1 MWIVQI
7 IIARINQRRPLSQI
21 EQFIF
26 PMRLQG
32 SNFPIRHHV
41 MLKVY
46 VALRLGLALVM
57 LLFGMVALIPAK
69 VVWLF
74 QVQVGATEFG
84 HWFAL
89 GALLLL
95 VAGPWRS
102 WSAVAALCAL
112 VLLMSSSVRA
122 AWLARSLPE
131 QFGNVDAPPVFSWAK
146 LWTPVA
152 KSAGAPVTLKFAE
165 HDGESLLMDFYPSAG
180 RQPAPCVIVIHLG
193 GWDSGSR
200 REFPECCAML
210 QKQGYAVASIDY
222 RLAPKDPWP
231 AQRTDVLDAMHFLQ
245 AGAEGYGLKPDQF
258 VLLGRSAG
266 GQIASAVALG
276 ANDPAIVGCI
286 SLYAPADLNFAWTYA
301 DPHDILD
308 SDKLLRQYLG
318 GPPKEKQAEYDSA
331 SGIRFVNPSSVPM
344 LLIHGTMDE
353 MVWVK
358 QSQRLA
364 EKLREQG
371 VHHHYLE
378 LPWATHAFDY
388 NANGP
393 GGQITEWAMLRFL
406 EEVTR

>member
-1 MWIVQI
+1 
-7 IIARINQRRPLSQI
+7 
-21 EQFIF
+21 
-26 PMRLQG
+26 
-32 SNFPIRHHV
+32 

-46 VALRLGLALVM
+46 VALRLGMALVL
-57 LLFGMVALIPAK
+57 LLFGSVVLVRAK

-74 QVQVGATEFG
+74 QAQVGATEFG

-102 WSAVAALCAL
+102 WAAVAALIAL
-112 VLLMSSSVRA
+112 FLLMSSAVRA
-122 AWLARSLPE
+122 AWFARSLPG
-131 QFGNVDAPPVFSWAK
+131 QFANVVAPPAFSWGK
-146 LWTPVA
+146 LWTFGG
-152 KSAGAPVTLKFAE
+152 KSDRPPTTLKFAE
-165 HDGESLLMDFYPSAG
+165 RDGESLLMDFYPSDG
-180 RQPAPCVIVIHLG
+180 IEPAPCVIVVHLG

-200 REFPECCAML
+200 SEFQECCEML
-210 QKQGYAVASIDY
+210 QKNGYAVASIDY

-231 AQRTDVLDAMHFLQ
+231 AQKTDVLDAIHFLQ
-245 AGAEGYGLKPDQF
+245 AGAQGYRLKPDQF
-258 VLLGRSAG
+258 ILLGRSAG

-276 ANDPAIVGCI
+276 AGEPAIVGCI
-286 SLYAPADLNFAWTYA
+286 SLYAPADLNFAWSYA
-301 DPHDILD
+301 DPNDILD

-318 GPPKEKQAEYDSA
+318 GTPKEKQAEYDSA
-331 SGIRFVNPSSVPM
+331 SGIRFVNPRSVPM
-344 LLIHGTMDE
+344 LLMHGTMDE

-371 VHHHYLE
+371 VIHDFLE

-406 EEVTR
+406 EKVTR